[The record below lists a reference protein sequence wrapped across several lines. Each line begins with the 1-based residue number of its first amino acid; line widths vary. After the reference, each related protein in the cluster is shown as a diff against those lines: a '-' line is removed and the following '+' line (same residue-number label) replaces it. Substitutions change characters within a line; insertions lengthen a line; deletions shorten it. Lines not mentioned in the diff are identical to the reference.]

1 MQIKPIETVIDAEK
15 VLNLVGKDFNFDHAK
30 GIAELLKNSVDAY
43 NIDGVPDEKQVILI
57 SLRTTQNDFIKQ
69 IEVIDFCGMTKQKID
84 KGFVHWFSNVAAS
97 LTKQGKQTNEK
108 TLGGHGNGGKFYM
121 RQMFGEAYLIT
132 YLNRKLNIFGFDE
145 FKRYGYNE
153 KFKDLSINPEEA
165 IRIADLESKEIPE
178 EIMRNV
184 LSGKSGFTIIRGVNP
199 AKTKDTS
206 YRLKLAEK
214 IINNPQAQRLIKH
227 KKIYF
232 QSLPNKKWTHLTV
245 PSIRPKQG
253 FESPQKYVCPALIEL
268 DGRKIEMINDEYSE
282 SITLTLYTSESP
294 LTGSKYKYLNRIDFL
309 GKIGVVASYH
319 LSEIGPFSSGFTEF
333 IYGECS
339 CPIMEDPNEDYV
351 RNDRAEFVRGDK
363 SESLLKW
370 VQECITNLTAKLEE
384 QQRNQ
389 RRSRDLQNTS
399 NFNKIL
405 NTWNHQFISAML
417 KDQLFG
423 NGNETGIGGNDE
435 QAPII
440 GKMPGQKS
448 GKKATKRKGSSG
460 ETDVR
465 KAPKHPVVLV
475 SSHDSDPLSEDGRT
489 YDCDPRQPAVHQ
501 RPIDVAYGIYWIN
514 TSKPLAELILKKDG
528 AESSR
533 WRHYLFQRHT
543 DIIIKEA
550 IFHMGKSELNLT
562 SDAVNQKIDEIIA
575 AVHDKATEDLVKFLF
590 DEKYEV

>member
-97 LTKQGKQTNEK
+97 LTKQGKQTNER

-132 YLNRKLNIFGFDE
+132 YLNKKLNIFGFDE

-268 DGRKIEMINDEYSE
+268 DETKIKMINDEYSE

-363 SESLLKW
+363 SEALLKW

-448 GKKATKRKGSSG
+448 GKKAIKRKGSSG
-460 ETDVR
+460 ETDIR

-501 RPIDVAYGIYWIN
+501 RPIDVPYGIYWIN